1 MASIR
6 KRSPW
11 RVVVDKDT
19 ANAAVFDALK
29 RAGAAAHKLVG
40 QGAVLD

>member
-19 ANAAVFDALK
+19 ANTAAFGTFKQV
-29 RAGAAAHKLVG
+29 AAAARTG
-40 QGAVLD
+40 R